1 MNDLPPSG
9 SVPEL
14 GPQLY
19 AQWRAADI
27 GVITERLE
35 RTLILELAGGVAGLS
50 VLDIGCGD
58 GDLALDLWRRG
69 ARVTGIDASP
79 EMIEA
84 ARERARTGGADIDFK
99 VAAAEHLPFASER
112 FDIVAANTILCFVED
127 AAPVFRQIARVLRPG
142 GRLIIGELGKWS
154 SWAAARRV
162 RAWCGST
169 LWAKARFRTKSELRS
184 LAEQAG
190 LRVET
195 VRGAIYYPRWRCA
208 ARLCMRCDRALGRI
222 TTAGAAF
229 IALAVLKPPRS
240 RDEATPPGAGG

>member
-1 MNDLPPSG
+1 MNDLAPSG

-14 GPQLY
+14 DPQLY

-27 GVITERLE
+27 GVVTERLE
-35 RTLILELAGGVAGLS
+35 RTLILELAGGIAGLS

-58 GDLALDLWRRG
+58 GGLALDLWRRD

-84 ARERARTGGADIDFK
+84 ARERARTRGADIDFN

-112 FDIVAANTILCFVED
+112 FDIVAAITILCFVED
-127 AAPVFRQIARVLRPG
+127 AAPVFLEIARVLRPG

-169 LWAKARFRTKSELRS
+169 LWAKARFRTKRELRS

-195 VRGAIYYPRWRCA
+195 VRGAIYYPRWSLA

-222 TTAGAAF
+222 STAGAAF
-229 IALAVLKPPRS
+229 IALAALKPPGLT
-240 RDEATPPGAGG
+240 DPPPGDGG